1 MTHANLDLSITDLQ
15 FTSRQRLSEKAHAH
29 MLPVT
34 KVFKTSRLQLRAA
47 SAIMTLG
54 LVASAMSAL
63 TPVYAQTALTVT
75 NTLDTSGASYMGSLR
90 QVLQFAAINCYGGPY
105 TVNFNIPGTG
115 PHVIA
120 PASSLPSINCAG
132 TTINGYSQPGATVN
146 TLGSG
151 NNAVLKINI
160 ARPMA
165 STATD
170 GLILNADNV
179 TIRGLVIS
187 SFSTGSGIRIDDR
200 SSVLILGNF
209 IGTNVIGSAADGN
222 FIGVNFLGNNVLIA
236 PWPNDK
242 QKSFAQAT
250 LKASSAATA
259 NKVGSASPADRNV
272 ISGNLNGGI
281 SINAPFSEVVN
292 NHIGTDK
299 TGASAVPNG
308 VAGVSLNATNSL
320 VDGNFISYNLG
331 DGVVIS
337 DSFTTVSNNL
347 ILANN
352 NIGVNARGNE
362 CASRNVFIRQN
373 NIGPQGSLGIDLGNV
388 FAPQGT
394 RDVNGGALQN
404 GESCYQVNGTFP
416 NNSANGKAPGHPV
429 VNNMTYEWTGAVV
442 NTTINAQLNFAV
454 LTGEIYTIDLF
465 DNVDITLDTTN
476 KGFGRN
482 YTTSTTTPATDGVG
496 SAAFQIVNASAVYHP
511 TMTASAPT
519 GLTSGTS
526 EFSVQHVS
534 PFVYTSAYTNFSIM
548 QGGSQTQSFTLK
560 NTSGAVIAVALPT
573 TNSPFFTVALG
584 AGCNSVAVEATCNVN
599 VTYAKAAPQPGN
611 TAQFLKDAPIA
622 DNAVLTLVQ
631 GTTSYKWNLSG
642 TATAAAGVAP
652 TISFSLAPASILVN
666 ATAVGTLTVSN
677 ANITPLTANAFTF
690 NYLPGLVNAA
700 MPNASSTCMG
710 ATPTA
715 VASVGSSATTTGFT
729 IPGSGSCTFSVTI
742 TSATAAMYSGNI
754 AAGLIVTP
762 FGSSNATPFSLS
774 VGALGAP
781 VITSGAPPSG
791 ITGQGYS
798 FTATA
803 TGSGPITWSIVAG
816 GLPSGLTLNGTTG
829 VISGIP
835 GAGLFTFTLRAS
847 NMAGQTNQA
856 TSITIITPIIGVIN
870 VSPSSLDFG
879 NQNTGTTS
887 NPLVVTVSNTGNGS
901 FDIRSITG
909 IGDFAHI
916 ANCPETLQPQT
927 SCTINITFSPITAGA
942 ISGLIS
948 VNTTAQAGSGSLSLS
963 GNGIL
968 VPRAI
973 IVVNPSSLTF
983 GDQALGSVS
992 PAQIIFISNTGL
1004 VTLELRNIAFSS
1016 STSGFALV
1024 SPPAAENPNGLT
1036 ACGGSVAPR
1045 TSCAIGVAF
1054 GPSTIGAASASLTIT
1069 HNATLSGVEGTSS
1082 IRLNGNATARRQAL
1096 IRVSGGTTFNDQ
1108 VIDTAST
1115 AQTIT
1120 ITNTGNIVLNVG
1132 AISIMPTNAN
1142 TSASDFSASSS
1153 CGALNPNASCSISVR
1168 FTPIGESG
1176 SKAAS
1181 LTIASNA
1188 TNASAGVATLSGNA
1202 LPIPRPVVRLSATSI
1217 GFGNVIFGS
1226 VVSSQRVT
1234 VTNVG
1239 VLPLNIASISN
1250 SGNFN
1255 STTSCTAPLAPGQS
1269 CNIDVT
1275 FNPGALGSNA
1285 GNLTINSNATP
1296 TSNQVT
1302 LTGTGCRLLS
1312 GAQQRFFVSSCG

>member
-1 MTHANLDLSITDLQ
+1 MTHANTASPAVDLMP
-15 FTSRQRLSEKAHAH
+15 AHCSH
-29 MLPVT
+29 QPLKQNGVLGSSTM
-34 KVFKTSRLQLRAA
+34 RLRAA

-54 LVASAMSAL
+54 LIASAMTSL
-63 TPVYAQTALTVT
+63 TPVYAQTTLTVNST
-75 NTLDTSGASYMGSLR
+75 ADTGVFNQTTGTLRDVLNYMS
-90 QVLQFAAINCYGGPY
+90 INCYGAFPPY
-105 TVNFNIPGTG
+105 TVNFNIPGAG

-120 PASSLPSINCAG
+120 PASSLPSINCAD
-132 TTINGYSQPGATVN
+132 TIINGYSQPGATVN

-151 NNAVLKINI
+151 NNAVLKINV

-170 GLILNADNV
+170 GLIVNADNV
-179 TIRGLVIS
+179 TVRGLVIS
-187 SFSTGSGIRIDDR
+187 SFSTGSGIRIDNR
-200 SSVLILGNF
+200 SSVQILGNF
-209 IGTNVIGSAADGN
+209 IGTNVTGSAADGN
-222 FIGVNFLGNNVLIA
+222 NIGVNFLGNNNQLIA
-236 PWPNDK
+236 HWLDVK
-242 QKSFAQAT
+242 QKSFVQT
-250 LKASSAATA
+250 TTKASSPATA

-272 ISGNLNGGI
+272 ISGNLGGGI
-281 SINAPFSEVVN
+281 SINAPFSEVIN

-308 VAGVSLNATNSL
+308 VAGVALNATNAL

-337 DSFTTVSNNL
+337 ESFTTVSNNL

-352 NIGVNARGNE
+352 NIGVNAKGNE
-362 CASRNVFIRQN
+362 CASRNIFIRQN
-373 NIGPQGSLGIDLGNV
+373 NIGPQGSLGIDLGNA
-388 FAPQGT
+388 FTAEGT

-416 NNSANGKAPGHPV
+416 NSSANGKAPGHPV
-429 VNNMTYEWTGAVV
+429 VNNMTYEWTGAIV

-465 DNVDITLDTTN
+465 DNVNIALDTTN

-482 YTTSTTTPATDGVG
+482 YITTTTTPATDGAG

-534 PFVYTSAYTNFSIM
+534 PLVYTSAYTNFAIVA
-548 QGGSQTQSFTLK
+548 GGSQTQSFTLK
-560 NTSGAVIAVALPT
+560 NTSGAVI
-573 TNSPFFTVALG
+573 TVAAPSTNLASFTAVLG
-584 AGCNSVAVEATCNVN
+584 VGCNSVAVEATCNVN
-599 VTYAKAAPQPGN
+599 VTYSKNVVASETAA
-611 TAQFLKDAPIA
+611 
-622 DNAVLTLVQ
+622 LTLVQ
-631 GTTSYKWNLSG
+631 GTTTYKWNLVG
-642 TATAAAGVAP
+642 IATAAAGVAP

-666 ATAVGTLTVSN
+666 ATTVGTLTVSN
-677 ANITPLTANAFTF
+677 DNLTPLTANAFTF

-700 MPNASSTCMG
+700 MPNASSTCAG

-715 VASVGSSATTTGFT
+715 IAGVGSSATTTGFT
-729 IPGSGSCTFSVTI
+729 IPASGSCTFSVTI
-742 TSATAAMYSGNI
+742 TSAAAAMYSGNI

-762 FGSSNATPFSLS
+762 SGSSNATPFSLN

-781 VITSGAPPSG
+781 VITSGVPPSG

-829 VISGIP
+829 VISGNP
-835 GAGLFTFTLRAS
+835 GPGTFTFTLRAT

-856 TSITIITPIIGVIN
+856 TSITIITPIIPVIN
-870 VSPSSLDFG
+870 VSPNSLDFG

-887 NPLVVTVSNTGNGS
+887 NPLIVTVSNTGNGS

-909 IGDFAHI
+909 VGDFAHI
-916 ANCPETLQPQT
+916 TNCPETLQPQT
-927 SCTINITFSPITAGA
+927 SCTINITFSPLTAGA

-948 VNTTAQAGSGSLSLS
+948 VNTTALAGSGSLSLS

-1016 STSGFALV
+1016 NTSGFAV
-1024 SPPAAENPNGLT
+1024 VGPPAAENPNGLI
-1036 ACGGSVAPR
+1036 ACGGTVAPR

-1054 GPSTIGAASASLTIT
+1054 GPSTIGAASASLNIT

-1082 IRLNGNATARRQAL
+1082 IRISGNATARRQAL
-1096 IRVSGGTTFNDQ
+1096 IRVSGGVSFNDQ
-1108 VIDTAST
+1108 VIDSASSP
-1115 AQTIT
+1115 QTIT
-1120 ITNTGNIVLNVG
+1120 ITNTGTIVLNVG
-1132 AISIMPTNAN
+1132 AISIAPTNAN
-1142 TSASDFSASSS
+1142 TSPSDFSATSS
-1153 CGALNPNASCSISVR
+1153 CSALNPNANCSISIS

-1176 SKAAS
+1176 GKAAT
-1181 LTIASNA
+1181 LNIASNA
-1188 TNASAGVATLSGNA
+1188 TNASAGVAGLSGNA

-1226 VVSSQRVT
+1226 VVASQRVT

-1239 VLPLNIASISN
+1239 ILPLNIASIST

-1255 STTSCTAPLAPGQS
+1255 RTTSCTAPLAPSQS

-1275 FNPGALGSNA
+1275 FNPGALGSNS

-1302 LTGTGCRLLS
+1302 LSGTGCRLLS